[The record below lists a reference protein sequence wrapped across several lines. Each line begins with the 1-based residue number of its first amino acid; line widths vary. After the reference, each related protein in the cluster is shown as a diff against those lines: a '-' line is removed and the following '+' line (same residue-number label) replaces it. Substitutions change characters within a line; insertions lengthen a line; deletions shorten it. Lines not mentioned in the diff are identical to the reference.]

1 MPYVWLLMR
10 YFKQLFAERRRRP
23 GDDLLSALVQA
34 EEAGD
39 RLDED
44 ELLSMAILLL
54 VAGYETTVH
63 LIGNAV
69 LTLLQHPD
77 ELARFIGEPALVP
90 SAIEEL
96 LRYTSPVEMT
106 LPRIVRE
113 DVTLASVTIPR
124 GEWVSGVL
132 TSANRDE
139 SVFENPER
147 LDLGRDPNPHLAF
160 GKGRHFCL
168 GSTLARL
175 EGEVALT
182 TLFTRFPDLHLTQAV
197 ESLRWRGLVPL
208 RGLAELP
215 VAGGGVFGDATGSG
229 L

>member
-1 MPYVWLLMR
+1 MITR
-10 YFKQLFAERRRRP
+10 YFRRLFAERRAHP

-44 ELLSMAILLL
+44 ELLGMAILLL

-63 LIGNAV
+63 LIGSAA
-69 LTLLQHPD
+69 LALIQHP
-77 ELARFIGEPALVP
+77 EQRARFVEEPDLSS

-96 LRYTSPVEMT
+96 VRYTSPVEMT
-106 LPRIVRE
+106 LPRVLRE

-124 GEWVSGVL
+124 GDWVSGVL

-139 SVFENPER
+139 SVFKNPDT

-168 GSTLARL
+168 GSSLARM
-175 EGEVALT
+175 EAQVALT
-182 TLFTRFPDLHLTQAV
+182 TLFTRVPGLRLTQPA
-197 ESLRWRGLVPL
+197 ESLRWRSLVPIRGLV
-208 RGLAELP
+208 ELP
-215 VAGGGVFGDATGSG
+215 VAARV
-229 L
+229 